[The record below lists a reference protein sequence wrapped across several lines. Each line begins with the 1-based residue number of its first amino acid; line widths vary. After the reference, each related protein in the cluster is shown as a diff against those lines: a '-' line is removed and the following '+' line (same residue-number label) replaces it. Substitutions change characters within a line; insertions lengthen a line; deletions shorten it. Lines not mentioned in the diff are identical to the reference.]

1 MPFRKARPQYLLL
14 SLLLIWST
22 MAQVAISGYQIFSAN
37 KSKQTGILP
46 FHIDL
51 AADSLMLRSYDDDLR
66 KIGLLPGDE
75 LVALN
80 GEIIT
85 GFRQL
90 ERRRFSWR
98 PGQQVRVTVRRQDS
112 GTAHTIDRVVSVR
125 LPHRGALDWTFTI
138 VLYTVIPIFSL
149 ILGFFVAF
157 SRPHD
162 KLAWL
167 TLAMMASFSQLGPAN
182 LFGLPD
188 PWMELVIG
196 YRSLMTNTWPL
207 WVMLFGMYFPSPFD
221 FLRKYKW
228 PTVLLSIPFLVLLV
242 VDIYTDIYDASRIAS
257 IRRLAEIESHFESP
271 IRIFFIICTASFFV
285 SIAIKLAN
293 SRTPD
298 ARRRLQWLLVGSAA
312 ALLPSLALQA
322 LQTLFQIDIP
332 FGYWVTSILAI
343 TLFPLTLAYVIVVQ
357 RAMDVRVALRIG
369 VRHAFARGGITA
381 LRIILSAIVILL
393 AVDLAVAASGMVAP
407 SILLTLSIGL
417 LALVGRMGTK
427 LGQWTDRKFFRE
439 AYDTE
444 VILTE
449 LSENVAGIRDTK
461 ELLETVTQQISGS
474 LHVPRVAVLLR
485 TSETFQSAY
494 TQGYERP
501 PAVEL
506 GPGMTTVHLL
516 ETERKPVL
524 VYFDDDNSWVRQASD
539 KEREI
544 LRLLEAQL
552 LLPITLKERLLGIIS
567 LGPKRS
573 EAPYSKADM
582 RLLSAVAS
590 QTGLALENARLTE
603 GIKREVAERE
613 RINRELEIAREVQ
626 QRLFPQTLPV
636 IPELDLAGYCRP
648 QQDVGGDYYD
658 FFRLGDGCL
667 AMAIGDVSGKGIGA
681 ALMMATLQAS
691 LRSQTLRASDGPA
704 QTLELM
710 NRLVYDASSPNR
722 YATFFYA
729 QYSPH
734 SGSLTYV
741 NAGHNA
747 PILCRNVDGVHQI
760 VRLETGGTVLGLFP
774 ESSYQEDCIRLCKG
788 DLLVGFTD
796 GISEAMNTKDEE
808 WEEDNLIQAVSECH
822 GLGAHETIRY
832 ILSRVDAFTQGA
844 KQHDDMTLLVI
855 KVR

>member
-298 ARRRLQWLLVGSAA
+298 ARRRLQWLLVG
-312 ALLPSLALQA
+312 
-322 LQTLFQIDIP
+322 
-332 FGYWVTSILAI
+332 
-343 TLFPLTLAYVIVVQ
+343 
-357 RAMDVRVALRIG
+357 
-369 VRHAFARGGITA
+369 
-381 LRIILSAIVILL
+381 
-393 AVDLAVAASGMVAP
+393 
-407 SILLTLSIGL
+407 
-417 LALVGRMGTK
+417 
-427 LGQWTDRKFFRE
+427 
-439 AYDTE
+439 
-444 VILTE
+444 
-449 LSENVAGIRDTK
+449 
-461 ELLETVTQQISGS
+461 
-474 LHVPRVAVLLR
+474 
-485 TSETFQSAY
+485 
-494 TQGYERP
+494 
-501 PAVEL
+501 
-506 GPGMTTVHLL
+506 
-516 ETERKPVL
+516 
-524 VYFDDDNSWVRQASD
+524 
-539 KEREI
+539 
-544 LRLLEAQL
+544 
-552 LLPITLKERLLGIIS
+552 
-567 LGPKRS
+567 
-573 EAPYSKADM
+573 
-582 RLLSAVAS
+582 
-590 QTGLALENARLTE
+590 
-603 GIKREVAERE
+603 
-613 RINRELEIAREVQ
+613 
-626 QRLFPQTLPV
+626 
-636 IPELDLAGYCRP
+636 
-648 QQDVGGDYYD
+648 
-658 FFRLGDGCL
+658 
-667 AMAIGDVSGKGIGA
+667 
-681 ALMMATLQAS
+681 
-691 LRSQTLRASDGPA
+691 
-704 QTLELM
+704 
-710 NRLVYDASSPNR
+710 
-722 YATFFYA
+722 
-729 QYSPH
+729 
-734 SGSLTYV
+734 
-741 NAGHNA
+741 
-747 PILCRNVDGVHQI
+747 
-760 VRLETGGTVLGLFP
+760 
-774 ESSYQEDCIRLCKG
+774 
-788 DLLVGFTD
+788 
-796 GISEAMNTKDEE
+796 
-808 WEEDNLIQAVSECH
+808 
-822 GLGAHETIRY
+822 
-832 ILSRVDAFTQGA
+832 
-844 KQHDDMTLLVI
+844 
-855 KVR
+855 

>member
-1 MPFRKARPQYLLL
+1 MPFHKARPQYLLL
-14 SLLLIWST
+14 SLLLIWSAI
-22 MAQVAISGYQIFSAN
+22 AQVAISGYQIFSASR
-37 KSKQTGILP
+37 SKQTGILP
-46 FHIDL
+46 FHVDL
-51 AADSLMLRSYDDDLR
+51 GGDSLKLRSRGDELR
-66 KIGLLPGDE
+66 QIGLLPGDE

-80 GEIIT
+80 GELVT

-90 ERRRFSWR
+90 ERRRFSWQ
-98 PGQQVRVTVRRQDS
+98 PGQHVRVTVRREGS
-112 GTAHTIDRVVSVR
+112 GGTQTLDRIVSVR
-125 LPHRGALDWTFTI
+125 IPHRGALDWTFTI
-138 VLYTVIPIFSL
+138 VLYTIVPIFSL

-157 SRPHD
+157 SRPRD
-162 KLAWL
+162 RLAWL
-167 TLAMMASFSQLGPAN
+167 TLAMMAAFSQLGPAN
-182 LFGLPD
+182 FFGLPD

-207 WVMLFGMYFPSPFD
+207 WVMLFGMYFPSPFE
-221 FLRKYKW
+221 FLRKHKW
-228 PTVLLSIPFLVLLV
+228 PPVLLSIPFLVLLV

-257 IRRLAEIESHFESP
+257 IRRLAEIESHFENP
-271 IRIFFIICTASFFV
+271 IRIFFIVCIVSFFV
-285 SIAIKLAN
+285 SIAIKLAS

-298 ARRRLQWLLVGSAA
+298 ARRRLQWLLIGSAT

-322 LQTLFQIDIP
+322 LQTMFQIEVP
-332 FGYWVTSILAI
+332 FGYWASSILAI

-357 RAMDVRVALRIG
+357 RAMDVRVAIRIG
-369 VRHAFARGGITA
+369 VKHAFARGGITA

-393 AVDLAVAASGMVAP
+393 AVDLVSESSGLVA
-407 SILLTLSIGL
+407 SIVLLTLSIGL
-417 LALVGRMGTK
+417 LALVARMGTK
-427 LGQWTDRKFFRE
+427 LGEWTDRKFFRE
-439 AYDTE
+439 AYNTE
-444 VILTE
+444 IILTE

-461 ELLETVTQQISGS
+461 QLLETVTQQISAS

-485 TSETFQSAY
+485 ASEAFHSAY
-494 TQGYERP
+494 ARGYERP

-506 GPGMTTVHLL
+506 SPGTATIHLL
-516 ETERKPVL
+516 ETGRKPAV
-524 VYFDDDNSWVRQASD
+524 VYFDDDNSWVQQTSD

-544 LRLLEAQL
+544 LRLLQTQL
-552 LLPITLKERLLGIIS
+552 LLPITLKEKLLGIIS

-613 RINRELEIAREVQ
+613 RMNRELEIAQEVQ
-626 QRLFPQTLPV
+626 QRLFPQNLPV
-636 IPELDLAGYCRP
+636 FPELDFAGYCRP

-658 FFRLGDGCL
+658 FFRLGDGL

-691 LRSQTLRASDGPA
+691 LRSQTMRASDGPA
-704 QTLELM
+704 QILELM
-710 NRLVYDASSPNR
+710 NRLVYDASSSNR

-734 SGSLTYV
+734 NGSLTYV

-747 PILCRNVDGVHQI
+747 PIICRYVDGAPQI
-760 VRLETGGTVLGLFP
+760 LRLDAGGTVLGLFP
-774 ESSYQEDCIRLCKG
+774 EIAYQEDCVRLRKG
-788 DLLVGFTD
+788 DILVGFTD
-796 GISEAMNTKDEE
+796 GISEAMNTQDEE
-808 WEEDNLIQAVSECH
+808 WDEDKLIQAVCECH
-822 GLGAHETIRY
+822 ALNATETIRH

-844 KQHDDMTLLVI
+844 RQHDDMTLMVI

>member
-14 SLLLIWST
+14 SLLLIWSAI
-22 MAQVAISGYQIFSAN
+22 AQVAISGYQIFSAN
-37 KSKQTGILP
+37 RSKQTGVLP
-46 FHIDL
+46 FRVDL
-51 AADSLMLRSYDDDLR
+51 GGDSLMLRSHGDELR
-66 KIGLLPGDE
+66 QIGLLPGDE

-90 ERRRFSWR
+90 ERRRFSWQ
-98 PGQQVRVTVRRQDS
+98 PGQQVRVTVRREQGGS
-112 GTAHTIDRVVSVR
+112 AHTVDRVVSIR
-125 LPHRGALDWTFTI
+125 PPHRGALDWTFTI
-138 VLYTVIPIFSL
+138 VLYTIVPIFSL

-162 KLAWL
+162 RLAWL

-182 LFGLPD
+182 FFGLPD

-207 WVMLFGMYFPSPFD
+207 WVMLFGMYFPSPFS

-228 PTVLLSIPFLVLLV
+228 PPVLLSIPFLVLLV

-257 IRRLAEIESHFESP
+257 IRSLAQIESHFEDP
-271 IRIFFIICTASFFV
+271 IRTFFIVCTASFFV

-322 LQTLFQIDIP
+322 LQTLFQVDVP
-332 FGYWVTSILAI
+332 FGYWATSILAI

-357 RAMDVRVALRIG
+357 RAMDVRVAIRIG
-369 VRHAFARGGITA
+369 VKHAFARGGIIA
-381 LRIILSAIVILL
+381 LRIILSGIVIFL
-393 AVDLAVAASGMVAP
+393 AVDLVLASSGILAP
-407 SILLTLSIGL
+407 IVLLTVSIGL

-427 LGQWTDRKFFRE
+427 LGEWADRKFFRE
-439 AYDTE
+439 AYNTE

-461 ELLETVTQQISGS
+461 ELLETVSQQISGS
-474 LHVPRVAVLLR
+474 LHVSRVAVLLR
-485 TSETFQSAY
+485 ASEVFHSAY
-494 TQGYERP
+494 TRGYERP
-501 PAVEL
+501 LAVEL
-506 GPGMTTVHLL
+506 GPGTATIHLL
-516 ETERKPVL
+516 ETERKPAV
-524 VYFDDDNSWVRQASD
+524 VYFDDDNSWVQQASD

-544 LRLLEAQL
+544 LRLLQTQL
-552 LLPITLKERLLGIIS
+552 LLPITLKEKLLGIIS

-573 EAPYSKADM
+573 EAPYSKTDM

-613 RINRELEIAREVQ
+613 RMNRELEIAQEVQ
-626 QRLFPQTLPV
+626 QRLFPQNLPV
-636 IPELDLAGYCRP
+636 VPELDFAGYCRP

-691 LRSQTLRASDGPA
+691 LRSQTMRASDGPA
-704 QTLELM
+704 QILELM
-710 NRLVYDASSPNR
+710 NRLVYDASSSSR

-747 PILCRNVDGVHQI
+747 PIICRTVEGVQQI
-760 VRLETGGTVLGLFP
+760 LRLETGGTVLGLFP
-774 ESSYQEDCIRLCKG
+774 EIAYQEDCIRLCKG
-788 DLLVGFTD
+788 DILVGFTD

-808 WEEDNLIQAVSECH
+808 WDEDKLIQAVSECH
-822 GLGAHETIRY
+822 GLSASETIY
-832 ILSRVDAFTQGA
+832 HILSRVDAFAQGA
-844 KQHDDMTLLVI
+844 RQHDDMTLLVM